1 MWLVIFLNFLKVIYV
16 ELKTSLFIKT
26 SDDFP
31 KPFITEEPI
40 TKVALREENV
50 TLTCKAESTSAA
62 SPMSAI
68 WKKDNLIYKGSQVV
82 TLARSQDGRSNL
94 MTSELQLQNISDED
108 AGRYQCVVSNDFGST
123 YSSRAKI
130 TVHGILA
137 NVDAEIYQFKY

>member
-1 MWLVIFLNFLKVIYV
+1 LAPKICHRIDLTHPIYG
-16 ELKTSLFIKT
+16 TT
-26 SDDFP
+26 DDFP

-40 TKVALREENV
+40 TKNALKEENV

-68 WKKDNLIYKGSQVV
+68 WKKDNLVYKGSQVV
-82 TLARSQDGRSNL
+82 TLARSPDGRTNL
-94 MTSELQLQNISDED
+94 MTSELLLQNISDED

-130 TVHGILA
+130 TVHGTRKTLML
-137 NVDAEIYQFKY
+137 EFSS

>member
-31 KPFITEEPI
+31 KPVITEEPI
-40 TKVALREENV
+40 TQVALREENV